1 MRMSF
6 NNKLGLLILFWVR
19 VYHCR
24 EVLEQSLLSF
34 TEGNSV
40 GIAGRREG
48 KKEGSVS
55 QVIIR
60 GETLK

>member
-1 MRMSF
+1 MSF
-6 NNKLGLLILFWVR
+6 NNKLGLLILFSVR

-40 GIAGRREG
+40 GIAGRREV
-48 KKEGSVS
+48 KKEGGVS